1 MKESWNRFWVWF
13 RSTLDMLCDR
23 PDHLQRLSVIGAGA
37 SLYPVMIAVLVLL
50 WWFGKSSPALASIAL
65 PLIFQFGVGIMILFG
80 LVIVVLI
87 GLVKG
92 LTSFKANL
100 PGGSVE
106 IETTAKTTVSSGDP
120 E

>member
-1 MKESWNRFWVWF
+1 MRAQIKRFFSWVRA
-13 RSTLDMLCDR
+13 TLDMLCDR

-37 SLYPVMIAVLVLL
+37 SLYPVLIACLAML
-50 WWFGKSSPALASIAL
+50 WTIGTGSPALALAAL
-65 PLIFQFGVGIMILFG
+65 PLIFQFSVGIMILLG

-92 LTSFKANL
+92 LTTFKANL

-106 IETTAKTTVSSGDP
+106 IETTATTTVSSG
-120 E
+120 ETQ